1 MPFNLIRDKGREGR
15 RGYTLPKPDVE
26 MKELETILPGSV
38 LRKQKPRLAE
48 VDEPTVIRHY
58 TNLARENEG
67 IDTTFYPL
75 GSCTMKHNPR
85 ANEAAAVVPG
95 FSGLHPLQPEAQG
108 ALRIM
113 HELQGF
119 LAEVSGL
126 PYVSLQPLAG
136 AQGEL
141 TSILMVKKFFEDAGD
156 DGRTTVLVPST
167 AHGTNPATASMAG
180 FGAKEVGLD
189 EHGCVDVDELR
200 EMVDESTAALMITNP
215 NTCGVY
221 ERNIKEIAEVLR
233 EAGAFLYMDGANMN
247 ANMGRMRPAEADV
260 DIMHF
265 NLHKTFSTPHGGG
278 GPGCGAIACSED
290 LAPFLPDP
298 TVEKEGDAYR
308 FVHPEKSIGRV
319 AGFHGNFGQ
328 MLRAWN
334 YIRMHGP
341 ELRDVTDMAVLNAN
355 YVRAQLRGS
364 YRIPYDELCKHE
376 VVVQPPQ
383 GKRALDIAKGLID
396 YGYHPPTIYFPLVVK
411 EAMLI
416 EPTETESKETLDDF
430 IGTMLELAETSH
442 EDLGARLV
450 DFAGYEMPV
459 QYSGIQAEHNAV
471 RNHAGLFDVSHM
483 GEAVFRGPDAESA
496 VQRLVTRDVARLDVG
511 QAGYSAVCY
520 EDGGTVDDVIVYRR
534 EDDFLVVINASNRD
548 KDLEHFRKNT
558 EDLDVEVADESDDWA
573 LLALQ
578 GPEAADL
585 HQDLTETDLS
595 GLKPFRFAWGEVDGA
610 RSIISRTGYTG
621 EDGFEIYLSPDD
633 APRVWRRL
641 LEAGATP
648 AGLGARDTLRLEAGM
663 CLYGN
668 ELDAETTPLEAGIS
682 FAVHLDK
689 EERFIGQRALLLEDT
704 EGLRK
709 KLVGFEMEGR
719 GIARHGH
726 HVTSGAEIVG
736 EVTSGTKSPTLDRA
750 IGLALV
756 DPDVDDWFEIVIRE
770 NPVPARAVPIPFYKR
785 DRG

>member
-26 MKELETILPGSV
+26 AKEPESILPESM
-38 LRKQKPRLAE
+38 LRKEKPRLAE

-95 FSGLHPLQPEAQG
+95 FAGLHPLQPEAQAQG

-156 DGRTTVLVPST
+156 DGRTAVLVPST

-180 FGAKEVGLD
+180 FESKEVGLD
-189 EHGCVDVDELR
+189 EHGCVHVDELR
-200 EMVDESTAALMITNP
+200 EMVDDSTAALMITNP

-221 ERNIKEIAEVLR
+221 ERNIAEIAAVLH

-290 LAPFLPDP
+290 LAPFLPEP
-298 TVEKEGDAYR
+298 TVEKEDDAYR
-308 FVHPEKSIGRV
+308 FVRPEKSIGRV

-355 YVRAQLRGS
+355 YVRAQLGGT

-430 IGTMLELAETSH
+430 IGTMLELAETSQ
-442 EDLGARLV
+442 EDLEEA
-450 DFAGYEMPV
+450 PT
-459 QYSGIQAEHNAV
+459 
-471 RNHAGLFDVSHM
+471 HA
-483 GEAVFRGPDAESA
+483 P
-496 VQRLVTRDVARLDVG
+496 TRRLD
-511 QAGYSAVCY
+511 
-520 EDGGTVDDVIVYRR
+520 ETR
-534 EDDFLVVINASNRD
+534 
-548 KDLEHFRKNT
+548 
-558 EDLDVEVADESDDWA
+558 
-573 LLALQ
+573 
-578 GPEAADL
+578 AAR
-585 HQDLTETDLS
+585 Q
-595 GLKPFRFAWGEVDGA
+595 LKA
-610 RSIISRTGYTG
+610 R
-621 EDGFEIYLSPDD
+621 
-633 APRVWRRL
+633 W
-641 LEAGATP
+641 
-648 AGLGARDTLRLEAGM
+648 
-663 CLYGN
+663 
-668 ELDAETTPLEAGIS
+668 
-682 FAVHLDK
+682 
-689 EERFIGQRALLLEDT
+689 
-704 EGLRK
+704 
-709 KLVGFEMEGR
+709 
-719 GIARHGH
+719 
-726 HVTSGAEIVG
+726 
-736 EVTSGTKSPTLDRA
+736 
-750 IGLALV
+750 
-756 DPDVDDWFEIVIRE
+756 
-770 NPVPARAVPIPFYKR
+770 
-785 DRG
+785 